1 MSPTLQEAITA
12 LKPFFGKSKNRTVK
26 QLNIVKSLAGRFK
39 SALGKGE
46 SSVKIIRAFR
56 DTNYGRI

>member
-1 MSPTLQEAITA
+1 MSPTLQEAIAA
-12 LKPFFGKSKNRTVK
+12 LKPFLGRNQTAK
-26 QLNIVKSLAGRFK
+26 QLNIVKSLSGKFK
-39 SALGKGE
+39 SALRKGE